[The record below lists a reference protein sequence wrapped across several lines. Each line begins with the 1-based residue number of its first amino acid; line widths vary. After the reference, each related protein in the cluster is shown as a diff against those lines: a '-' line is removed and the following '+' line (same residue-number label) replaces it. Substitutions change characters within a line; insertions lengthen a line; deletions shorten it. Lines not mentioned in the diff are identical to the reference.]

1 MPYAPLMLDLSG
13 TELTAEEKELLQH
26 PMVGGLIFF
35 TRNYHD
41 AEQMTALVT
50 AIRQA
55 ATNDILIAV
64 DHEGGRVQR
73 FRDDFTELPA
83 VATLGKRYAENQ
95 AESLQLAQQ
104 HGWLMASEVKS
115 VGIDFSFAPVLDLDY
130 GISDVIGERAFHQQA
145 DIVAELAAAYIQG
158 MRDAGMAATGK
169 HFPGHGAIKADSH
182 IAMPVDPRS
191 KAEIFK
197 ADVIPFTQL
206 FAQGLDAVMPAHV
219 IYPEIDA
226 QPSGFSSVWLQDI
239 LRKQLNFEGAIF
251 SDDLSMK
258 GASVVGGYT
267 ERAEAALEA
276 GCDMILAC
284 NDRDGA
290 VEILDN
296 VRVKPNSAAAQRLAK
311 MKGKVLQDR
320 SAMLG
325 SKLWQQ
331 TVKQVTQLV

>member
-1 MPYAPLMLDLSG
+1 MPYSPLMLDLAG

-41 AEQMTALVT
+41 AEQITALVT
-50 AIRQA
+50 AIRKA

-83 VATLGKRYAENQ
+83 VATLGKRYEDNP

-145 DIVAELAAAYIQG
+145 DTVAKLAAAYIQG

-182 IAMPVDPRS
+182 IAMPVDQRS
-191 KAEIFK
+191 KEDIFN

-219 IYPEIDA
+219 IYPQIDA
-226 QPSGFSSVWLQDI
+226 QPSGFSRVWLQDI
-239 LRKQLNFEGAIF
+239 LRQQLNFEGAIF

-267 ERAEAALEA
+267 ERAEAALDA

-296 VRVKPNSAAAQRLAK
+296 VRVKPNADAAQRLAN
-311 MKGKVLQDR
+311 MKGKSLFNR

-325 SKLWQQ
+325 SKQWKQ
-331 TVKQVTQLV
+331 TVKNMTQLA